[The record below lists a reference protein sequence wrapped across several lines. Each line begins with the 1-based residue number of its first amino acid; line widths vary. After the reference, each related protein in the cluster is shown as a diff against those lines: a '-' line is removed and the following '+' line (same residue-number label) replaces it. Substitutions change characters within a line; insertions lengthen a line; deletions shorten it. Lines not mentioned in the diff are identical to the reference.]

1 MRRRTALLV
10 LTLLVGLVLAVLG
23 IALSAPIGPPDNPGP
38 SNPTVDFA
46 PLMFVVGITLMF
58 GSAVVYELVPDKW
71 DE

>member
-1 MRRRTALLV
+1 MRSRTLFFLIALLAGV
-10 LTLLVGLVLAVLG
+10 TLAVLG

-38 SNPTVDFA
+38 SNPRVVFA

-58 GSAVVYELVPDKW
+58 GSDVVYELVPDKW